1 LDQDPL
7 HEGVQILSGDLL
19 YPDNPTQVGM
29 NQADNENGTIR
40 YAVTLVEPRLPA
52 NGTGVVCRIVFHTK
66 VPGLSALDV
75 VSATLINKDLNVIPV
90 TLYDGSVHV
99 GTLIHLP
106 LILKGQPH

>member
-1 LDQDPL
+1 M
-7 HEGVQILSGDLL
+7 H
-19 YPDNPTQVGM
+19 
-29 NQADNENGTIR
+29 
-40 YAVTLVEPRLPA
+40 YAVTLVEPALPA

-99 GTLIHLP
+99 GDADSPAAYPEGPAALGP
-106 LILKGQPH
+106 VGSGVNRAGEGV